1 MNLTRQS
8 AFGALHH
15 LESQFTRHSLRAS
28 SPLIL
33 GELQEIAQEE
43 TQGAVSLTAPFAY
56 HKWREQVI
64 TGCKTWRSIDSHP
77 ESNPQHHMGCVR
89 PFKEGIGFSHH
100 TGVCSKGQTHNLI
113 PSALKRNRVQILY
126 KKGLRFFQ
134 GFSPVGVWLF
144 SLWGTSL
151 FTIRSGDLRGVVG
164 SPCTYNIKL
173 KFWVT
178 YILFVWYY
186 TFSTTFQ
193 VRLLF

>member
-1 MNLTRQS
+1 MRIKRNKQKGPFLSRLPSLTINGENRSSQD
-8 AFGALHH
+8 AKREGAL
-15 LESQFTRHSLRAS
+15 
-28 SPLIL
+28 
-33 GELQEIAQEE
+33 
-43 TQGAVSLTAPFAY
+43 TA
-56 HKWREQVI
+56 
-64 TGCKTWRSIDSHP
+64 TL
-77 ESNPQHHMGCVR
+77 NPIHNTIIMGCVR

-113 PSALKRNRVQILY
+113 PSVLKRNRVQILY

>member
-1 MNLTRQS
+1 MQS
-8 AFGALHH
+8 AFGTLHH
-15 LESQFTRHSLRAS
+15 LESQFTRHSLQAS

-33 GELQEIAQEE
+33 GELQEIPREE
-43 TQGAVSLTAPFAY
+43 TQGAVSLTAPFTC
-56 HKWREQVI
+56 HKWGEQVT

-77 ESNPQHHMGCVR
+77 ESNRQHHMGFVR

-113 PSALKRNRVQILY
+113 PSVLKRNRVQILY

-151 FTIRSGDLRGVVG
+151 FTIRSGDLRVVVG
-164 SPCTYNIKL
+164 APAFIIS
-173 KFWVT
+173 
-178 YILFVWYY
+178 
-186 TFSTTFQ
+186 S
-193 VRLLF
+193 

>member
-1 MNLTRQS
+1 
-8 AFGALHH
+8 
-15 LESQFTRHSLRAS
+15 
-28 SPLIL
+28 
-33 GELQEIAQEE
+33 
-43 TQGAVSLTAPFAY
+43 
-56 HKWREQVI
+56 
-64 TGCKTWRSIDSHP
+64 
-77 ESNPQHHMGCVR
+77 MGCVR

-113 PSALKRNRVQILY
+113 PSVLKRNRVQILY

-193 VRLLF
+193 VRLLFSSSFVVKNSFSGLSEINYFCVFINVYTLEAPWVMLSSCESGFPVRYVFNHSIQGLTLRPIFYNCNSHYYSPSKLISL